1 MLKEKLC
8 RVVEIPSITIIS
20 NNIGEK
26 IEEIKTH
33 LGVLIKMFKLNHKP
47 M

>member
-20 NNIGEK
+20 NKIEEK

-33 LGVLIKMFKLNHKP
+33 LRVFIKMFK
-47 M
+47 